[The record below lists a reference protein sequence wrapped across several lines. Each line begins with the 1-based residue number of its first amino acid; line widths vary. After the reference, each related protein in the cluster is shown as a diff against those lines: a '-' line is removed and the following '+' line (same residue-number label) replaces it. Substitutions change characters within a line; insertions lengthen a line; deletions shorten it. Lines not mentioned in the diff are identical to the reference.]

1 MDFSRREA
9 RVLEQKTCCSFFIE
23 EILKKGGDSEIK
35 PVLMV

>member
-1 MDFSRREA
+1 VSWSK
-9 RVLEQKTCCSFFIE
+9 KTYWSFFIE